1 MYIDIV
7 VLYVYQYCRSIDI
20 NVIII
25 DIGNVIIIYIKI
37 VDIVILVIIS
47 FYSYYLKISQL
58 IDGYVILDY
67 VFFYLILYVF
77 FLYF

>member
-47 FYSYYLKISQL
+47 FYSYY
-58 IDGYVILDY
+58 
-67 VFFYLILYVF
+67 
-77 FLYF
+77 